1 MLTAPRTH
9 NVQPDLALT
18 TGFIPD
24 GCSAPTGNVITF
36 GAGQQFDGIYQFAQ
50 KNNVTVV
57 GGSSATVGAAGGW
70 ITGGGH
76 SAISVTLGLGVDNV
90 QQLRAVLPNGYEL
103 SIWSGS
109 L

>member
-1 MLTAPRTH
+1 MEF
-9 NVQPDLALT
+9 T
-18 TGFIPD
+18 TDFVPD
-24 GCSAPTGNVITF
+24 GCSAPTGSVITF

-76 SAISVTLGLGVDNV
+76 SAQSVTLGLGVDNV
-90 QQLRAVLPNGYEL
+90 QQLRVVLSNGYTL
-103 SIWSGS
+103 STWSGKS
-109 L
+109 

>member
-1 MLTAPRTH
+1 MEFIL
-9 NVQPDLALT
+9 D
-18 TGFIPD
+18 FIPE
-24 GCSAPTGNVITF
+24 GCSAPAGNVITF

-76 SAISVTLGLGVDNV
+76 SALSVTLGLGVDNV
-90 QQLRAVLPNGYEL
+90 QQLRAILPNGYAFL
-103 SIWSGS
+103 RS
-109 L
+109 